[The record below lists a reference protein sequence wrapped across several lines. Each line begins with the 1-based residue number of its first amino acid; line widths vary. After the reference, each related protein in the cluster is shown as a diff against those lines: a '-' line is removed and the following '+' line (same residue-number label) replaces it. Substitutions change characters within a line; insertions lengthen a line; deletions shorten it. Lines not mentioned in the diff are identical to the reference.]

1 MKHGQRF
8 LFVCWAVMLGTEI
21 ANAITI
27 TGQAR
32 QLTDNSA
39 TQTDPQI
46 SGNLVVWTDFRN
58 GNDDVYFGDLAS
70 NAETRVTTLTTSQR
84 LQAVSG
90 TRIVYTDFTAPG
102 PHVMLYDV
110 TTGLTSV
117 VGTATASNSRTWAR
131 SAPRP
136 HSRTA
141 YATSPGAPATCCMT
155 RRRSP
160 CRSTTCGSPWKWRS
174 FTSWR

>member
-117 VGTATASNSRTWAR
+117 VGTATASNSSIDGQIVVFERGALGATDIYAVDL
-131 SAPRP
+131 SAPLVEIP
-136 HSRTA
+136 VATTA
-141 YATSPGAPATCCMT
+141 DID
-155 RRRSP
+155 
-160 CRSTTCGSPWKWRS
+160 
-174 FTSWR
+174 